1 MGWERTYTL
10 LQVSFTHTGGVEELT
25 CCYILSTCEPE
36 SGAYSGI
43 LTYYNT
49 RQHLINYRTHR
60 NTHSLD
66 NAPYP
71 ILVHKTP
78 PTRIPGVTYVLRGLA
93 CHRTAQDSKDNLH
106 PTSKHMRVSAVAVSR
121 SGRSVGTYNFPI
133 DSGRKGDEQAKGKNW
148 GLHCGIKKAWK
159 IMFEI

>member
-10 LQVSFTHTGGVEELT
+10 LQVSLIHTGGVEELT
-25 CCYILSTCEPE
+25 CCYILSTGEPE
-36 SGAYSGI
+36 SGAYSGA
-43 LTYYNT
+43 LTYYNA
-49 RQHLINYRTHR
+49 RQHLINYRTHG

-78 PTRIPGVTYVLRGLA
+78 PTRIPGVTYVLRGLV
-93 CHRTAQDSKDNLH
+93 CHCPTKDSKDYLH
-106 PTSKHMRVSAVAVSR
+106 PTSKHKRVSADAVSS

-133 DSGRKGDEQAKGKNW
+133 GSGREGEEQAKGKNW
-148 GLHCGIKKAWK
+148 GLHCGFKKAWRIK
-159 IMFEI
+159 FEI